1 MVKTS
6 TYSPKVRP
14 MNSKTIN
21 RSSSSSGNSHD
32 KIALNPNTNTTTIAQ
47 PYSKS
52 VDAKYFARTFNDYS
66 NSKLSPR
73 DNSAV
78 LRAVSASTSANNTFA
93 TATSSS
99 SSSSSSR
106 LNKYSYQHST
116 YHHQSHEM
124 FEQQTQPQQESK
136 QNTFGKYEKNF
147 HSGCSGSSSSTA
159 STNNGIQANNHTAT
173 CADDAENNQMVVITI
188 NGSNTQQKQV
198 NKHTNTHSKRFA
210 MQCRESKKQRNKSE
224 TLLNWMFRFIWSSH
238 IFLHSLSIV
247 LYR

>member
-32 KIALNPNTNTTTIAQ
+32 KIALNSNTNTIIVQ

-78 LRAVSASTSANNTFA
+78 LRAVSASTSAKNTFA

-99 SSSSSSR
+99 SSSSSTR
-106 LNKYSYQHST
+106 LNKYSYLHST
-116 YHHQSHEM
+116 YHQSHEM
-124 FEQQTQPQQESK
+124 FEQQTQTQPQQESK

-147 HSGCSGSSSSTA
+147 NSSCSGGGSSIASS
-159 STNNGIQANNHTAT
+159 NNGIQANSHTTTTTAT
-173 CADDAENNQMVVITI
+173 CADDGENNQMVVITI
-188 NGSNTQQKQV
+188 NGSNAQQKQV
-198 NKHTNTHSKRFA
+198 NK
-210 MQCRESKKQRNKSE
+210 
-224 TLLNWMFRFIWSSH
+224 
-238 IFLHSLSIV
+238 
-247 LYR
+247 